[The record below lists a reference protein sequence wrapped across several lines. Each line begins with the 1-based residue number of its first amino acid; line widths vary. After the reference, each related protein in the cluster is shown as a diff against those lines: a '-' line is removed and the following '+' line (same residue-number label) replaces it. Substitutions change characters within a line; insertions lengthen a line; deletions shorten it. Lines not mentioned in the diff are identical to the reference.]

1 MLIERMIR
9 AARLEPGLYNE
20 VESDET
26 ATGQAAGVVLIVAV
40 CAAIGGALS
49 ANRAHSLIGAGINA
63 VVLWLFWSFVI
74 LVVGRMLGGT
84 ADFGEV
90 MRTLAFAH
98 TPGVL
103 ALFTFVPLLGGLAAL
118 AAWIWTWLA
127 TVVAVREAMDFD
139 TGRAVLTVVLPTI
152 FLIVVAIVLG
162 LLFGLGVAAMILL
175 GQ

>member
-9 AARLEPGLYNE
+9 AARLEPSLYIE
-20 VESDET
+20 VENDDT

-40 CAAIGGALS
+40 CAAIGGAM
-49 ANRAHSLIGAGINA
+49 ATNHAHSLIGAGINA
-63 VVLWLFWSFVI
+63 VVLWLFWSFI
-74 LVVGRMLGGT
+74 LLVVGRLLGGT

-103 ALFTFVPLLGGLAAL
+103 ALFSFIPILGALANL
-118 AAWIWTWLA
+118 AAWLWTLLA
-127 TVVAVREAMDFD
+127 TVIAVREAMDFD

-152 FLIVVAIVLG
+152 ILIALAIVAG
-162 LLFGLGVAAMILL
+162 LIFGLGVAALVLL